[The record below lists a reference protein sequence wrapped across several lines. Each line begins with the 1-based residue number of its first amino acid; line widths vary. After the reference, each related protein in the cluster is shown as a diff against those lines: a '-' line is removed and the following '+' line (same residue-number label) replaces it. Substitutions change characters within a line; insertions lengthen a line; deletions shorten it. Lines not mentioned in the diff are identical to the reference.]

1 MRKNRQIDIK
11 IRMRMLSWGKRR
23 EREREGKQGR
33 VGGRRTLKG
42 KVNEENAQREKK
54 VGMK

>member
-11 IRMRMLSWGKRR
+11 IRTRMLSWGKRR